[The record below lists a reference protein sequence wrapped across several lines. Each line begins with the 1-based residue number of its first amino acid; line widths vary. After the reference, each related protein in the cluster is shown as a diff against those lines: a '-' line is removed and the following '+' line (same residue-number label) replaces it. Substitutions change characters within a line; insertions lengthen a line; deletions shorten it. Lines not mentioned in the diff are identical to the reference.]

1 VKPRS
6 PSADND
12 WSLWNG
18 LVTNGAS
25 LAFAIILARKI
36 KFRGSV
42 FDGEEFLKGQSA
54 FVGAQ
59 HAAPLRQSHLKF
71 TTCTIGYM
79 EKRAK
84 N

>member
-1 VKPRS
+1 MSIAVLAIIRQYI
-6 PSADND
+6 
-12 WSLWNG
+12 
-18 LVTNGAS
+18 TNGAS
-25 LAFAIILARKI
+25 LAFAIVLARKI

-71 TTCTIGYM
+71 TTCTVDYIRYG
-79 EKRAK
+79 
-84 N
+84 